1 MSRNLKNCK
10 VKIMLFT
17 SATVKCMANYKIL
30 TKSLSFYTSYE
41 GTNKLNSNDSAEFI
55 AESIVEKTMM
65 SKSEK
70 HDLSLPSI
78 ALRKDSLKNKANK
91 VNDHLKELCQEKS
104 ILLIDHLNSIKQRYI
119 NRSQINLN
127 VKGSTILDKTFVNY
141 LSNISN

>member
-10 VKIMLFT
+10 VNIMLFT
-17 SATVKCMANYKIL
+17 GATVKCMTNYKIL

-55 AESIVEKTMM
+55 AESIVEKAMM

-78 ALRKDSLKNKANK
+78 AL
-91 VNDHLKELCQEKS
+91 
-104 ILLIDHLNSIKQRYI
+104 
-119 NRSQINLN
+119 
-127 VKGSTILDKTFVNY
+127 
-141 LSNISN
+141 